1 VQLYKKEGV
10 IFMWIEKT
18 QKGTYKFIERYKD
31 PLTDKLKKVSITMDK
46 NTASTRKLAL
56 DELNRKIAELTSTLV
71 TDNITVKQLYD
82 IYIKEQEENLK
93 QSTVRRNKISV
104 GKVVQLLGEDVI
116 VNRLTA
122 QYVRD
127 KLSGQGEK
135 ANEYL
140 TRFKAMINWGYENEY
155 TDNISLVK
163 KLKVNYEK
171 SERQKVKGKYLETD
185 ELRKLLE
192 HMSQGVP
199 EWYYLTKFLVL
210 SGLRV
215 GEALPLYSSDVST
228 YISVTKTYDANN
240 KVVTT
245 PKTDDSVREVYV
257 QPELAEVVNSIRLFI
272 RTKRK
277 SNKISSRLFLHKNNG
292 DMLEYY
298 SYLNYLKDISMA
310 ALGREITPHVLRHT
324 HTSILAA
331 QGVDLETISRR
342 LGHHDSKITKAIYL
356 HVTKELQ
363 ERDNAQI
370 RGTKI
375 L

>member
-1 VQLYKKEGV
+1 
-10 IFMWIEKT
+10 MWIEKT

-31 PLTDKLKKVSITMDK
+31 PLTDKLKKVSVTMDK

-56 DELNRKIAELTSTLV
+56 DELNRKIKEATSTYIA
-71 TDNITVKQLYD
+71 DNLTIKQLYD
-82 IYIKEQEENLK
+82 IYIKHQEESLK
-93 QSTVRRNKISV
+93 QSTVRRNKISI

-127 KLSGQGEK
+127 RLSDQGEK

-155 TDNISLVK
+155 IDNISIVR

-185 ELRKLLE
+185 ELKKLLDI
-192 HMSQGVP
+192 MSDSIP

-215 GEALPLYSSDVST
+215 GEAIALNDSDIGK
-228 YISVTKTYDANN
+228 YINVNKTYDPNN
-240 KVVTT
+240 KVITT
-245 PKTDDSVREVYV
+245 PKTDDSVREVFV
-257 QPELAEVVNSIRLFI
+257 QSELADVISNIRLFI
-272 RTKRK
+272 RNRQKE
-277 SNKISSRLFLHKNNG
+277 NKIASTLFIHRADGNI
-292 DMLEYY
+292 LEYY
-298 SYLNYLKDISMA
+298 SYLKHLKKCSMK

-331 QGVDLETISRR
+331 QSVDLETIARR
-342 LGHHDSKITKAIYL
+342 LGHSDSDITKDIYL
-356 HVTKELQ
+356 HITKELR
-363 ERDNAQI
+363 EKDNAQI
-370 RGTKI
+370 QGTKI

>member
-1 VQLYKKEGV
+1 
-10 IFMWIEKT
+10 MWIEKT